1 MERLNDIMMRTA
13 QRRQQA
19 QDANQQATQPGQQQ
33 QDTSAQGQGQ
43 SPRQPLPRRAPLP
56 EQTARQGQYPA
67 HPASPAQSS
76 RPGQPQSSQQFNRQ
90 GASRAAQRGEPGTRY
105 AQPQSPSQ
113 GYSYGQR
120 QHDGQAQRRNVNERS
135 SYYSQPTPQEPPASP
150 MPQNTGQGQMQ
161 RKPRITGDY
170 YDSYEAVPQGD
181 VQDEWDDDSTAMRYG
196 DWEGD
201 ESGEDSEAAHY
212 TRPSVESFA
221 PEYTPPQGATWA
233 AGTRAFSRP
242 PVSPLAT
249 RQLPSMQGQEPAYQS
264 PLTRRDP
271 HLPLSQ
277 TQHAQT
283 QRVAPPAQTVQPAP
297 PAPPS
302 PQPPQQEAQ
311 RYHRHTQPLNPKAI
325 AGMNR
330 SVSQERSPSHPPAQ
344 RPSMQRHQ
352 SSQPSQPPQPIQSA
366 QPAPLPS
373 QANCPLCKGAGYLR
387 ADVPYGHPNF
397 GKPIAC
403 ECKEAERAEKRR
415 MHLRSISNLDAF
427 RDKSFKNFN
436 PHVPGI
442 QEAYK
447 IAQAYANDPDG
458 WLLLIGRNG
467 CGKTHLAAAIA
478 NQHLA
483 KGSLVLF
490 ATVPDLLDHLRAT
503 FAPSSTVVYD
513 QLFSS
518 MREAELLILDDLGAE
533 QNSPWASE
541 KLFQLLNYRYN
552 SRFPTVITTN
562 KMRLQAVDERI
573 RSRLTDTSLVIE
585 VSMDRA
591 QDYRPHNPQRLP

>member
-1 MERLNDIMMRTA
+1 
-13 QRRQQA
+13 
-19 QDANQQATQPGQQQ
+19 
-33 QDTSAQGQGQ
+33 
-43 SPRQPLPRRAPLP
+43 
-56 EQTARQGQYPA
+56 
-67 HPASPAQSS
+67 
-76 RPGQPQSSQQFNRQ
+76 
-90 GASRAAQRGEPGTRY
+90 
-105 AQPQSPSQ
+105 
-113 GYSYGQR
+113 
-120 QHDGQAQRRNVNERS
+120 
-135 SYYSQPTPQEPPASP
+135 
-150 MPQNTGQGQMQ
+150 
-161 RKPRITGDY
+161 
-170 YDSYEAVPQGD
+170 
-181 VQDEWDDDSTAMRYG
+181 
-196 DWEGD
+196 
-201 ESGEDSEAAHY
+201 
-212 TRPSVESFA
+212 
-221 PEYTPPQGATWA
+221 
-233 AGTRAFSRP
+233 
-242 PVSPLAT
+242 
-249 RQLPSMQGQEPAYQS
+249 LPSMHGQEPAYQS

-271 HLPLSQ
+271 RLPQ
-277 TQHAQT
+277 TGHTQT
-283 QRVAPPAQTVQPAP
+283 QRVAP

-311 RYHRHTQPLNPKAI
+311 RYHRHTQPLNPKAV

-330 SVSQERSPSHPPAQ
+330 NVSQERSQSLPPAQ
-344 RPSMQRHQ
+344 RPSTQHHQ
-352 SSQPSQPPQPIQSA
+352 QAQPIQPPQETQVTQPAQSIQQA

-373 QANCPLCKGAGYLR
+373 QGGCPLCKGAGYLR

-442 QEAYK
+442 QEAFK

-458 WLLLIGRNG
+458 WLVLIGRNG

-591 QDYRPHNPQRLP
+591 QDYRPHNPQRN